1 VAWWSSSRRSRGELH
16 AGFDPSDLAE
26 LEAVFAAV
34 DAEQVRQQGAE
45 AAPVLRRLVSRG
57 VPARAVEA
65 APDRG
70 AVRIRFADG
79 TQLLVRGSAPGD
91 AGVLARWLSDRTVLL
106 VTWLETEG
114 EARLTFASPQRRGHL
129 GFVVTGVDRRT

>member
-1 VAWWSSSRRSRGELH
+1 MAWWSSPRRSRRHLH

-34 DAEQVRQQGAE
+34 EAEQVRGQVIQ
-45 AAPVLRRLVSRG
+45 AAPVLRRLMSRR

-65 APDRG
+65 VPERR
-70 AVRIRFADG
+70 AVRVRFADG
-79 TQLLVRGSAPGD
+79 TQLFVRGRTPGD
-91 AGVLARWLSDRTVLL
+91 AGVLARWLHDRTVLL
-106 VTWLETEG
+106 ETWLEAEG

-129 GFVVTGVDRRT
+129 GFVVTGVDNRT